1 MGLFDLFN
9 KKTTKETIAASR
21 HNYAGE
27 SVDRLDA
34 SGNLPFGWV
43 THNQKYVDMIEMDLQ
58 PFRQAIDDAKT
69 DIEKYGAL
77 KSFLLFL
84 EDGKKHYSGFGACV
98 GKYFEQYIIDSC
110 EADYRRKEFAK
121 ITAKLTANNKKDR

>member
-1 MGLFDLFN
+1 MGLFNLFN
-9 KKTTKETIAASR
+9 KKTTKEAIAAR
-21 HNYAGE
+21 RYNYAGA

-43 THNQKYVDMIEMDLQ
+43 THNQRYVDMIEADLQ
-58 PFRQAIDDAKT
+58 PFRRAIDEAKT

-84 EDGKKHYSGFGACV
+84 EDGKRHYYGISVCV

-110 EADYRRKEFAK
+110 EADQRRKEFAK
-121 ITAKLTANNKKDR
+121 IESKLKGQK

>member
-1 MGLFDLFN
+1 MGLFNLFN
-9 KKTTKETIAASR
+9 KKTTRETIATSR
-21 HNYAGE
+21 YNYAGE

-43 THNQKYVDMIEMDLQ
+43 VHNQYYVNMIEADLQ
-58 PFRQAIDDAKT
+58 PFRNAIYNAKT

-84 EDGKKHYSGFGACV
+84 EDGRRHYYGISACV
-98 GKYFEQYIIDSC
+98 GKYFEYYIYESG
-110 EADYRRKEFAK
+110 EAVHARENFAK

>member
-1 MGLFDLFN
+1 MGLFNLFN
-9 KKTTKETIAASR
+9 KKTTRETIATSR
-21 HNYAGE
+21 YNYAGE

-43 THNQKYVDMIEMDLQ
+43 THNQNYVDMIESDLQ
-58 PFRQAIDDAKT
+58 PFRRAIDEAKT

-77 KSFLLFL
+77 KSFLIFL
-84 EDGKKHYSGFGACV
+84 EDGKKHYNEISACV

-110 EADYRRKEFAK
+110 EADQRRKEFAK
-121 ITAKLTANNKKDR
+121 IEAKLKGQK